1 MRRWLRRRRSW
12 LMHGP
17 ATVGGASRGW
27 LWWLLLVLL
36 TAAAGLGWVAL
47 QRQGQEVQ
55 AEYSQ
60 LQQAYASLQREH
72 AQAQEALSRAHS
84 RGAELAALLQAQR
97 DTVSQAQ
104 ALTSTVQSQSL
115 ADQAAQQELARQLR
129 VLQQDNVRLKKDL
142 SFFQS
147 AIPKGGMKNG
157 LALRSFEAQRLAPTQ
172 LHWQAL
178 VMQAVKN
185 PQAWQGEL
193 QLVVSGTLNGEPW
206 THSPESGAVTVNLV
220 QYVRLEGLVNIP
232 AEAVVQT
239 VSAKL
244 ARDKRVLAV
253 QSFKF

>member
-36 TAAAGLGWVAL
+36 AAAAGLGWVAL
-47 QRQGQEVQ
+47 QRQEVQ

-60 LQQAYASLQREH
+60 LQQAYASLQREY

-84 RGAELAALLQAQR
+84 REAELEALLQAQR

-104 ALTSTVQSQSL
+104 ALTSTVQSQSV

-142 SFFQS
+142 SFFQN

-206 THSPESGAVTVNLV
+206 THSPESGPVAVNLV
-220 QYVRLEGLVNIP
+220 QYVRLEGVINIP

-244 ARDKRVLAV
+244 ARGKRVLAV